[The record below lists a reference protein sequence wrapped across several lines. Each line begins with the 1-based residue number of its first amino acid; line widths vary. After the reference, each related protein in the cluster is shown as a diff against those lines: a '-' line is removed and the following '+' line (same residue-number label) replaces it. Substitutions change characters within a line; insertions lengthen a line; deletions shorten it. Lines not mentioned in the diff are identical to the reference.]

1 MRQQTEQRTYGE
13 NDSLPVV
20 TKTITQEKIN
30 RYADASGD
38 HNLLHLD
45 PAFAAT
51 TQFGGTIAHGI
62 LVLAYVSDTII
73 TAFGEACRSG
83 GRLKIRIRGA
93 APPGDT

>member
-38 HNLLHLD
+38 HNRCDQRGSEVRDIKSADHLRHNNQAQRAEQPVD
-45 PAFAAT
+45 
-51 TQFGGTIAHGI
+51 QHSRHVGI
-62 LVLAYVSDTII
+62 IRRW
-73 TAFGEACRSG
+73 RSFVK
-83 GRLKIRIRGA
+83 RWA
-93 APPGDT
+93 